1 MATDGL
7 VRDDGLR
14 LRVKVLM
21 VTGRLILH
29 QYPLVSPF
37 SADADVIEE
46 EARALLHQLL
56 SEIYN
61 ANPMFVLNNPPVLY
75 NRDHMVSIE
84 WDVAGPSQNL
94 AEVRRRIAG
103 LNIPR

>member
-1 MATDGL
+1 MASDAMTPSGL
-7 VRDDGLR
+7 W
-14 LRVKVLM
+14 LRVKVVM

-29 QYPLVSPF
+29 HYQLASPL

-46 EARALLHQLL
+46 EARGLLHHLL
-56 SEIYN
+56 SGIYG
-61 ANPMFVLNNPPVLY
+61 ADPLFVLNNPPVLY
-75 NRDHMVSIE
+75 NRNHMVSIE
-84 WDVAGPSQNL
+84 WDVSGPSQNL

>member
-1 MATDGL
+1 MASDSMTPSGL
-7 VRDDGLR
+7 WLR
-14 LRVKVLM
+14 LKVVM

-29 QYPLVSPF
+29 HYQLASPL
-37 SADADVIEE
+37 SANADVIEE
-46 EARALLHQLL
+46 EARGLLHQLL
-56 SEIYN
+56 SEIYG
-61 ANPMFVLNNPPVLY
+61 ANPLFVLNNPPALY

-84 WDVAGPSQNL
+84 WDVSGPSQNL

>member
-1 MATDGL
+1 MTSIGF
-7 VRDDGLR
+7 R
-14 LRVKVLM
+14 LQVKVVV

-29 QYPLVSPF
+29 HYPLMSPL
-37 SADADVIEE
+37 SADADAIEE
-46 EARALLHQLL
+46 ETRALLFQLL
-56 SEIYN
+56 SEIYK

-75 NRDHMVSIE
+75 NRDHMISIE
-84 WDVAGPSQNL
+84 WDVTGPSQNI